1 MEKSVNIRAK
11 TSESSSKGLKK
22 ITITVENIVA
32 SVDIKTRIDIQAL
45 LEKYKDIEKKENF
58 PGVIVKLTR
67 PKGTIL
73 IFSSGK
79 LVITGVKLLKYI
91 SIIVEKTTRKLKEIG
106 TQISEQPEV
115 TIQNIVCRADFGCG
129 INLDMTSLSLDS
141 AIYEPEIFPG
151 LIYKVSQP
159 EKVCFLI
166 FSSGKIIITGAKNI
180 EVVKRATK
188 KLAVSLKQM
197 NLLGDTH
204 ELGDANLDLDVSEFI

>member
-1 MEKSVNIRAK
+1 MEKIVNSKAK
-11 TSESSSKGLKK
+11 TSESSSKRLNK

-32 SVDIKTRIDIQAL
+32 SVDIKTKIDIQAL
-45 LEKYKDIEKKENF
+45 LEKYKDIEKKDNF

-91 SIIVEKTTRKLKEIG
+91 SIIVEKTVRKLKEIG
-106 TQISEQPEV
+106 TQILEQPEV
-115 TIQNIVCRADFGCG
+115 TVQNIVCRADFGCN

-151 LIYKVSQP
+151 LIYKVTKP

-166 FSSGKIIITGAKNI
+166 FSSGKIIITGAKNLEI
-180 EVVKRATK
+180 VKLSTK
-188 KLAVSLKQM
+188 NLALSLKHF
-197 NLLGDTH
+197 NLL
-204 ELGDANLDLDVSEFI
+204 